1 MQFYNKWREFL
12 AEAPKDAK
20 VLRNINIDHLKKEI
34 PKNPDEEIRDYFA
47 RLQGIEA
54 DPEQLNPVFPH
65 ELVSWMESLPD
76 SYFPTSGR
84 KRFAKWLG
92 NSIYFEE
99 TDGDNRPSDAN
110 AFKNLEMY
118 NNDVR
123 YISDYIGSAA
133 DLPKDLWNLKFYQVY
148 ELAEDWHHQLAAG
161 IVGKDELP
169 SGKLN
174 YIGKKVVYK
183 FDNGYSIVEVDPTVG
198 ERDYTEEEGLRC
210 GWAHNYE
217 ELQSFHAYYDEM
229 GISDSDRPNFEIRS
243 AINDL
248 DIEGCA
254 MGHCVGGYCDTVSA
268 GKLTIY
274 SLRSPGNR
282 PHATIDVA
290 TSNNQVYQI
299 KGNQNAPPIEKYRP
313 MIKQWLQQSGLNY
326 EQSTDYLNILS
337 PEETFMMLGGGKLPL
352 NQQVSLAR
360 DTDRQEILDFFL
372 DKIEDKLDM
381 EDDPEPFGQDAK
393 RLIIAAMAKNHNMNE
408 ETRIRLLKI
417 NLPRKILGLQV
428 GQVLGTGF
436 SRFPETVELRRLNT
450 SAWKA
455 LGSEVLS
462 SPITDEKLFYMKVFV
477 EGIETDQLIKEEI
490 IDRIITTEYIE
501 EIVSNKAL
509 MRNASLEYGQV
520 IQEYLQSKSPSEETV
535 SKIYYMQ
542 RFDPFVL
549 LLGQVGRLNRYIS
562 NSRGMS
568 DKLVDAMIDD
578 IEDNRFWQMGI
589 NDMMDV
595 IRNKKVSDSN
605 KIKILNQERPPSGQ
619 SLRMHMKPVGPRGV
633 KFTPRGK
640 SVSRQLKQSADEG
653 FFTEKFARYLVE
665 EGFLDPVFADTLRG
679 KKVLATGKDPM
690 FDKAEGEEKEAIMR
704 DTRQMAEEWLNS
716 PKEKAPWVKDQL
728 QEEVDKYFD
737 KNISTKDKFY
747 STIKEEAGRSRQRGI
762 YKFHCMISYGLTTE
776 EGKSR
781 GLDDILADMRALEN
795 VTIVTVA
802 IRNQKVAEGRYIA
815 GLAIKFIPSVPG
827 QFNSP
832 EDVKARIVRDI
843 KRLANVQTLFK
854 LSAGLNRLE

>member
-12 AEAPKDAK
+12 TEAPKDAK

-34 PKNPDEEIRDYFA
+34 PKSPDEEIRDYFA

-65 ELVSWMESLPD
+65 ELVSWIESLPD
-76 SYFPTSGR
+76 NHFPTNGR

-99 TDGDNRPSDAN
+99 TDGDNRPSDAS
-110 AFKNLEMY
+110 AFKNLNIY

-123 YISDYIGSAA
+123 YITDYLNGAT
-133 DLPKDLWNLKFYQVY
+133 DFPKDLWDLKFYDMASEAENWHL
-148 ELAEDWHHQLAAG
+148 ELKG
-161 IVGKDELP
+161 IVPTGAYETKE
-169 SGKLN
+169 
-174 YIGKKVVYK
+174 VVYS
-183 FDNGYSIVEVDPTVG
+183 FDNGFTIVKVPSQDLETEG
-198 ERDYTEEEGLRC
+198 E
-210 GWAHNYE
+210 
-217 ELQSFHAYYDEM
+217 F
-229 GISDSDRPNFEIRS
+229 
-243 AINDL
+243 
-248 DIEGCA
+248 
-254 MGHCVGGYCDTVSA
+254 MGHCVGSYCDHVSRGA
-268 GKLTIY
+268 VEIY
-274 SLRSPGNR
+274 SLRNR
-282 PHATIDVA
+282 KNEPHATIEINRNGKVH
-290 TSNNQVYQI
+290 QI
-299 KGNQNAPPIEKYRP
+299 KGKGNAAPVEKYRP
-313 MIKQWLQQSGLNY
+313 MIKQWLKTTDFEYKNSP
-326 EQSTDYLNILS
+326 DYLNIMSRDEIKDELFSGRMTLS
-337 PEETFMMLGGGKLPL
+337 RQLNMARET
-352 NQQVSLAR
+352 
-360 DTDRQEILDFFL
+360 DDQEILDFFL
-372 DKIEDKLDM
+372 DKIEDKSDM
-381 EDDPEPFGQDAK
+381 EDDPEPYGSDAK
-393 RLIIAAMAKNHNMNE
+393 RNFIQALARNHSMNE

-417 NLPRKILGLQV
+417 NLPRQVLGLQA

-436 SRFPETVELRRLNT
+436 SRFPETVELRRLNA
-450 SAWKA
+450 SAWEA

-462 SPITDEKLFYMKVFV
+462 SPISDEKLFYMKVFV
-477 EGIETDQLIKEEI
+477 EGIETDQSIKEEI
-490 IDRIITTEYIE
+490 IDRIITVDYIE
-501 EIVSNKAL
+501 EIIKNKGL
-509 MRNASLEYGQV
+509 MRTASLPYGEI

-542 RFDPFVL
+542 RYDPFVL

-568 DKLVDAMIDD
+568 DKLFDVLMDD
-578 IEDNRFWQMGI
+578 IEDNRFWQMGV

-595 IRNKKVSDSN
+595 VRNKKISDSN
-605 KIKILNQERPPSGQ
+605 KIKVLNQERPPSGQ
-619 SLRMHMKPVGPRGV
+619 SIRMHMTPGWSRNHFAGGPRGV
-633 KFTPRGK
+633 KFTPRGR
-640 SVSRQLKQSADEG
+640 SVSRQLKQAADEG
-653 FFTEKFARYLVE
+653 LFSLEFAKYIVD
-665 EGFLDPVFADTLRG
+665 EGFLDPIFSEMLRG
-679 KKVLATGKDPM
+679 EKTKATGKDPM
-690 FDKAEGEEKEAIMR
+690 FDKAEGEEAEAIMR
-704 DTRQMAEEWLNS
+704 DVRQMAEEWLNS

>member
-12 AEAPKDAK
+12 TEAPKDAK

-54 DPEQLNPVFPH
+54 DPEQFNPVFPH
-65 ELVSWMESLPD
+65 ELVSWIESLPD
-76 SYFPTSGR
+76 NHFPTNGR

-99 TDGDNRPSDAN
+99 TDADGAPFSAN
-110 AFKNLEMY
+110 AFKDLNTY

-123 YISDYIGSAA
+123 YITDYLNGAT
-133 DLPKDLWNLKFYQVY
+133 DFPKDLWDLKFYDMASEAENWHL
-148 ELAEDWHHQLAAG
+148 ELKG
-161 IVGKDELP
+161 IVATGAYETKE
-169 SGKLN
+169 
-174 YIGKKVVYK
+174 VVYS
-183 FDNGYSIVEVDPTVG
+183 FDSGFTIVKVPSQDLETEG
-198 ERDYTEEEGLRC
+198 E
-210 GWAHNYE
+210 
-217 ELQSFHAYYDEM
+217 F
-229 GISDSDRPNFEIRS
+229 
-243 AINDL
+243 
-248 DIEGCA
+248 
-254 MGHCVGGYCDTVSA
+254 MGHCVGSYCDHVSSGA
-268 GKLTIY
+268 VEIY
-274 SLRSPGNR
+274 SLRNR
-282 PHATIDVA
+282 KNEPHATIEITRDGK
-290 TSNNQVYQI
+290 VYQI
-299 KGNQNAPPIEKYRP
+299 KGKGNAAPVEKYRP
-313 MIKQWLQQSGLNY
+313 MIKQWLQTTDFEYKNSP
-326 EQSTDYLNILS
+326 DYLNIMSRDEIRDELFSGRMTLS
-337 PEETFMMLGGGKLPL
+337 RQLNMARET
-352 NQQVSLAR
+352 
-360 DTDRQEILDFFL
+360 DDQEVLDFFL

-381 EDDPEPFGQDAK
+381 EDDPEPYGSDAK
-393 RLIIAAMAKNHNMNE
+393 RNFIQALARNHSMNE

-417 NLPRKILGLQV
+417 NLPRQVLGLQV

-436 SRFPETVELRRLNT
+436 SRFPETVELRRLNA
-450 SAWKA
+450 SAWEA

-462 SPITDEKLFYMKVFV
+462 SPISDEKLFYMKVFV
-477 EGIETDQLIKEEI
+477 EGIETDQSIKEEI
-490 IDRIITTEYIE
+490 IDRIITVDYIE
-501 EIVSNKAL
+501 EMIKNKGL
-509 MRNASLEYGQV
+509 MRNASLPYGQI
-520 IQEYLQSKSPSEETV
+520 IQEYLQSKSPSEEAV

-542 RFDPFVL
+542 RYDPFVL

-578 IEDNRFWQMGI
+578 IEDNRFWQMGV

-619 SLRMHMKPVGPRGV
+619 TIRMHVTPVGPRGV

-640 SVSRQLKQSADEG
+640 SVSRHLKQAADEG
-653 FFTEKFARYLVE
+653 LFTEKFAKYLVD
-665 EGFLDPVFADTLRG
+665 EGFLDPIFADTLRG

-704 DTRQMAEEWLNS
+704 DVRQMAEEWLNS

>member
-12 AEAPKDAK
+12 TEAPKDAK

-54 DPEQLNPVFPH
+54 DPEQFNPVFPH
-65 ELVSWMESLPD
+65 ELVSWIESLPD
-76 SYFPTSGR
+76 NHFPTNGR

-99 TDGDNRPSDAN
+99 TDADGAPFSAN
-110 AFKNLEMY
+110 AFKDLNTY

-123 YISDYIGSAA
+123 YITDYLNGAT
-133 DLPKDLWNLKFYQVY
+133 DFPKDLWDLKFYDMASEAENWHL
-148 ELAEDWHHQLAAG
+148 ELKG
-161 IVGKDELP
+161 IVATGAYETKE
-169 SGKLN
+169 
-174 YIGKKVVYK
+174 VVYS
-183 FDNGYSIVEVDPTVG
+183 FDSGFTIVKVPSQDLETEG
-198 ERDYTEEEGLRC
+198 E
-210 GWAHNYE
+210 
-217 ELQSFHAYYDEM
+217 F
-229 GISDSDRPNFEIRS
+229 
-243 AINDL
+243 
-248 DIEGCA
+248 
-254 MGHCVGGYCDTVSA
+254 MGHCVGSYCDHVSSGA
-268 GKLTIY
+268 VEIY
-274 SLRSPGNR
+274 SLRNR
-282 PHATIDVA
+282 KNEPHATIEITRDGK
-290 TSNNQVYQI
+290 VYQI
-299 KGNQNAPPIEKYRP
+299 KGKGNAAPVEKYRP
-313 MIKQWLQQSGLNY
+313 MIKQWLQTTDFEYKNSP
-326 EQSTDYLNILS
+326 DYLNIMSRDEIRDELFSGRMTLS
-337 PEETFMMLGGGKLPL
+337 RQLNMARET
-352 NQQVSLAR
+352 
-360 DTDRQEILDFFL
+360 DDQEVLDFFL

-381 EDDPEPFGQDAK
+381 EDDPEPYGSDAK
-393 RLIIAAMAKNHNMNE
+393 RNFIQALARNHSMNE

-417 NLPRKILGLQV
+417 NLPRQVLGLQV

-436 SRFPETVELRRLNT
+436 SRFPETVELRRLNA
-450 SAWKA
+450 SAWEA

-462 SPITDEKLFYMKVFV
+462 SPISDEKLFYMKVFV
-477 EGIETDQLIKEEI
+477 EGIETDQSIKEEI
-490 IDRIITTEYIE
+490 IDRIITVDYIE
-501 EIVSNKAL
+501 EMIKNKGL
-509 MRNASLEYGQV
+509 MRNASLPYGQI
-520 IQEYLQSKSPSEETV
+520 IQEYLQSKSPSEEAV

-542 RFDPFVL
+542 RYDPFVL

-578 IEDNRFWQMGI
+578 IEDNRFWQMGV

-595 IRNKKVSDSN
+595 IRNKKVSDPN

-619 SLRMHMKPVGPRGV
+619 TIRMHVTPVGPRGV

-640 SVSRQLKQSADEG
+640 SVSRHLKQAADEG
-653 FFTEKFARYLVE
+653 LFTEKFAKYLVD
-665 EGFLDPVFADTLRG
+665 EGFLDPIFADTLRG

-704 DTRQMAEEWLNS
+704 DVRQMAEEWLNS